1 MKVPQVLVQVSLPVH
16 TTIGDLTVVAL
27 VDLDLLEKMKFLLQ
41 CLVRQVELKVE
52 LVASKRELRELV
64 LGLAN

>member
-1 MKVPQVLVQVSLPVH
+1 MAVVDLFQVH